1 MNPRSISLYLCIH
14 QGPARERTQ
23 GSKDT
28 RMSKKYAKPK
38 MLHNV
43 FEINSKCNQ
52 LQFRS
57 RAEIENCTL
66 FNAEYSIL
74 NHNFVRFLRHLY
86 RCNRGYRYSDFL
98 MPWLQTLAYV
108 YYLFI
113 LSQAII
119 RFRDNTASVS
129 FITLELKINFQ
140 NWNILENFSKIFRRS
155 KNGFTMSHFDSK

>member
-14 QGPARERTQ
+14 QVRPARERIQ

-28 RMSKKYAKPK
+28 QMSKKYAKSK

-43 FEINSKCNQ
+43 FEINSKCNR

-74 NHNFVRFLRHLY
+74 QSQFRPVRFFI
-86 RCNRGYRYSDFL
+86 GVIGD
-98 MPWLQTLAYV
+98 TV
-108 YYLFI
+108 I
-113 LSQAII
+113 LS
-119 RFRDNTASVS
+119 F
-129 FITLELKINFQ
+129 
-140 NWNILENFSKIFRRS
+140 
-155 KNGFTMSHFDSK
+155 